1 MQTVIQKWGNSLGVR
16 IPALYAREF
25 DLKNGSAVEIL
36 EEEGRLVIVP
46 KRDAL
51 EDLLALVTEENRHA
65 SVETGSPAGREEW

>member
-51 EDLLALVTEENRHA
+51 EDLLSLVTEENRHA
-65 SVETGSPAGREEW
+65 SVETGSPVGREEW

>member
-25 DLKNGSAVEIL
+25 DLKDGSAVEIL

-51 EDLLALVTEENRHA
+51 EDLLSLVTEENRHA
-65 SVETGSPAGREEW
+65 SVETGSPVGREEW